1 MFLKENSFVNNFL
14 KINFFLYLIVIAGDV
29 ASYFYQILNAKFFD
43 VEVFGLF
50 NKFTY
55 STIFFTSPIASL
67 QLILVRYIS
76 SKKIIETNDI
86 KRINT
91 LFLYSLILVTSII
104 LLFFNY
110 FKNYFNDLFVSYIF
124 VIFVYTIL
132 INQYLIS
139 FYQGL
144 RNYITH
150 SIIGA
155 SGLFLK
161 VFLLFILF
169 FSPLKEFSNF
179 LSLVLALLI
188 SNVICIFFILK
199 QIPNYFSFKIIKIK
213 ELFEILRKINISHF
227 FAPFITLIFFSSDI
241 FLISNIS
248 NNKEIGLISSA
259 SVIGKIVF
267 FLCSISLMYLLPAS
281 SFSKSNKELSKNI
294 IQRNLSIG
302 IVLLIFISSTLL
314 ISYFSESIILITYN
328 SQYMAAT
335 QYVLVYCIAFGLIA
349 LNNNFLT
356 YLISINHERFTTK
369 PIFLLLA
376 YLLISYFII
385 DTPIQIIKSL
395 ILVNLLIS
403 IYLSFII
410 FKQE

>member
-1 MFLKENSFVNNFL
+1 MYLKENSFFNNFL
-14 KINFFLYLIVIAGDV
+14 KINFFLYLIVIAGDA
-29 ASYFYQILNAKFFD
+29 ASYLYQILNAKFFE

-76 SKKIIETNDI
+76 SKKKVEENDI
-86 KRINT
+86 KTINT
-91 LFLYSLILVTSII
+91 LFIYSLLFVTLFL

-110 FKNYFNDLFVSYIF
+110 FRTYFNDLLICYIF
-124 VIFVYTIL
+124 IIYVYTIL

-150 SIIGA
+150 SFIGA

-161 VFLLFILF
+161 VFLLVVLL
-169 FSPLKEFSNF
+169 FSPLKQFSNF
-179 LSLVLALLI
+179 ISLVLALLI

-199 QIPNYFSFKIIKIK
+199 QIPNYFSFKIIKVK

-248 NNKEIGLISSA
+248 SNKEIGLISSA

-281 SFSKSNKELSKNI
+281 SFSKSNEELSKNKM
-294 IQRNLSIG
+294 QRNLSIG
-302 IVLLIFISSTLL
+302 IVLLIFVTSTLF
-314 ISYFSESIILITYN
+314 IYYFRESIIFVTYN
-328 SQYMAAT
+328 SQYMAAS

-369 PIFLLLA
+369 PILLLLT
-376 YLLISYFII
+376 YLLVSYFLI

-403 IYLSFII
+403 IYLSFVI
-410 FKQE
+410 FKQK